1 MNSVS
6 KVTINKLAT
15 EKLKNNEYIQ
25 NKDNDSNQIDKFA
38 TPKNPAKLKTLDNK
52 DLNDFVS
59 LNRFKVIEEKEIDQY
74 D

>member
-6 KVTINKLAT
+6 KVTINKLVT

-38 TPKNPAKLKTLDNK
+38 TPKNPAKLKTLYNK